1 MHAEPAVPTPL
12 LLVEDEPALARAL
25 QVALERRGFHV
36 ARREFP
42 ARR

>member
-1 MHAEPAVPTPL
+1 MHAQRAAPPPL
-12 LLVEDEPALARAL
+12 LLVEHEPALARAL
-25 QVALERRGFHV
+25 QLALERRGFHV

>member
-1 MHAEPAVPTPL
+1 MHAEPAALTPL
-12 LLVEDEPALARAL
+12 LLVQNEPALARAL
-25 QVALERRGFHV
+25 QLALERRGFHV